1 MVLRGGQN
9 MNKTINIV
17 IVGVGGQGLITIGRI
32 LGNAAILKNVGALV
46 SEVHGLAQRGGSV
59 IVHAR
64 IGNPH
69 SPLVPLGG
77 AHALLGLELAEVIR
91 YLPYVNRNTLLV
103 VNRRFIRP
111 SVPKARMPPIE
122 DTLAKLREKGLKVI
136 DMNAF
141 DLAVKAGSP
150 VSENIVMLG
159 GLIATNVLG
168 GILDIDA
175 VREAIKYTFHPRWHE
190 INLKALQ
197 YGYDAV
203 KEFFQEDKATK

>member
-1 MVLRGGQN
+1 M
-9 MNKTINIV
+9 KTINII

-32 LGNAAILKNVGALV
+32 LGNAAVLKNIGVMV

-69 SPLVPLGG
+69 SPLVPLGR
-77 AHALLGLELAEVIR
+77 AHALLGLELAEAIR
-91 YLPYVNRNTLLV
+91 YLPYVNENTLLI

-111 SVPKARMPPIE
+111 SVPKARMPPLE
-122 DTLAKLREKGLKVI
+122 DTIAKLREKGLKVI
-136 DMNAF
+136 DINAF

-159 GLIATNVLG
+159 GLIAT
-168 GILDIDA
+168 GILEGLLDIEA
-175 VREAIKYTFHPRWHE
+175 VREAIKSTFHPRWHE
-190 INLKALQ
+190 VNLRALQ
-197 YGYDAV
+197 YGYDTV
-203 KEFFQEDKATK
+203 KNILKEHSIIR

>member
-1 MVLRGGQN
+1 M
-9 MNKTINIV
+9 KTKNII

-32 LGNAAILKNVGALV
+32 LGNAAILKNIGIMV

-59 IVHAR
+59 IVHVR
-64 IGNPH
+64 IGAPH
-69 SPLVPLGG
+69 SPLVPLGR

-91 YLPYVNRNTLLV
+91 YLPYINESTLLI

-111 SVPKARMPPIE
+111 SIPKARMPPLEYTI
-122 DTLAKLREKGLKVI
+122 AKLRKRGLKVI
-136 DMNAF
+136 DVNAF

-159 GLIATNVLG
+159 GLIATDTLKE
-168 GILDIDA
+168 ILDLETI
-175 VREAIKYTFHPRWHE
+175 REAIKSTFHPRWHE
-190 INLKALQ
+190 VNLRALQ

-203 KEFFQEDKATK
+203 KNILENRNIIK